1 MHTEESEKLMAEL
14 LFKLYTRG
22 IWGGRHTPIRNL
34 YHLINKAI
42 IKESEK
48 AVKELINLG
57 WIQAK
62 KSTGEV
68 HVSLNSH
75 KNQEIKDFIL
85 KVLKINPELLK

>member
-1 MHTEESEKLMAEL
+1 MYNEELTAEL
-14 LFKLYTRG
+14 LYKLYRKG
-22 IWGGRHTPIRNL
+22 IWGGRHTPLRNL

-48 AVKELINLG
+48 AIKELINLG
-57 WIQAK
+57 WVHAK

-68 HVSLNSH
+68 HVSLNPH